1 MDLEIIIPSEVNQRK
16 TNVIGYHLHVEILSN
31 TKELFFTGQKQT
43 HRPWKQTFATK
54 GERLGGGMN

>member
-31 TKELFFTGQKQT
+31 TKELFLQNRN
-43 HRPWKQTFATK
+43 RPTDLGNKPLLLK
-54 GERLGGGMN
+54 GKGWGEG

>member
-31 TKELFFTGQKQT
+31 TKELFYRTETDPQT
-43 HRPWKQTFATK
+43 LETNLATK
-54 GERLGGGMN
+54 GERLSGEG